1 MIIKYFSKEQ
11 IKINAPRVIHKD
23 LFKKCPISIIQ
34 HHISGTEGTAPFHPL
49 FAIVDTP
56 GFQGNAIFFFF
67 FTCSEAAY
75 SLKGGTRSHYL
86 VAQYLVPTLITR
98 VITEVNLD
106 Q

>member
-67 FTCSEAAY
+67 FFLHVQKQHILSREAPGAIIWWH
-75 SLKGGTRSHYL
+75 SILF
-86 VAQYLVPTLITR
+86 PP
-98 VITEVNLD
+98 
-106 Q
+106 